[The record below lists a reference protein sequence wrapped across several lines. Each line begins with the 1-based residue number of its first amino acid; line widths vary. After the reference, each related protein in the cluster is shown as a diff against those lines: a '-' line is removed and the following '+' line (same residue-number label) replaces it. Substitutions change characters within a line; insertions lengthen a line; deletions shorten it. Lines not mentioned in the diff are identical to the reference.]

1 MATEQDTSTP
11 EATLRPQT
19 PAARARNP
27 EANRE
32 RTAEERER
40 LRAESRARRKARAD
54 GKVVAPEPP
63 ADEIIA
69 QTPVGRR
76 ARNVRAAGANSAA
89 QRRPRRPPQ
98 PHPAATPPPPPAETA
113 SPRRDDGAPAR
124 HAGRRPRRPSPLR
137 RPCARLAAAAVELP
151 ATTRPAQAPP
161 SRRPPVRPTLPTLPS
176 APRERAAILLGIASA
191 IGIVIALAT
200 SIGSGSLPGFG
211 GGGLRA
217 QATAHV
223 VAPGGW
229 LTLSGEHAPGDTKL
243 LLESRGRGEQ
253 LALVRRGLLR
263 RRRRLRR
270 QGPRARAARPRPGAR
285 PRPRRRHHDPHR
297 DRRQAAAAR
306 RGRRH
311 QPRRRPRRP
320 PGRASGAR

>member
-32 RTAEERER
+32 RTPEERER

-63 ADEIIA
+63 AEEITLRRLSVDEREA
-69 QTPVGRR
+69 LAPPDAPQP
-76 ARNVRAAGANSAA
+76 RAAESGTPGANSSG
-89 QRRPRRPPQ
+89 
-98 PHPAATPPPPPAETA
+98 H
-113 SPRRDDGAPAR
+113 DGASARHDGASARHNGASAR
-124 HAGRRPRRPSPLR
+124 HAGRRPHGPRAARARSRGRRSGAGRRPLARLPPSSPLP
-137 RPCARLAAAAVELP
+137 RPAAAPPIAH
-151 ATTRPAQAPP
+151 RPH
-161 SRRPPVRPTLPTLPS
+161 RRPPRPPRPPSGRPSVPPSPPFPRPRAS
-176 APRERAAILLGIASA
+176 APRSCSASRRRSA
-191 IGIVIALAT
+191 SSSRLPP

-243 LLESRGRGEQ
+243 LLESRGRGENWHSFGEGSSDGDGAFAVKGRVLERPGRVQ
-253 LALVRRGLLR
+253 V
-263 RRRRLRR
+263 
-270 QGPRARAARPRPGAR
+270 RARVPGAATTT
-285 PRPRRRHHDPHR
+285 P
-297 DRRQAAAAR
+297 
-306 RGRRH
+306 
-311 QPRRRPRRP
+311 
-320 PGRASGAR
+320 